1 MKFNF
6 NMHMNPNFDFK
17 PKSIGKKGTFVAAL
31 MTVMLFL
38 LTQYFY
44 MIPMNIKNPAFIMFL
59 MMMIGVFLFLDSALT
74 GIPQRWY
81 KAVIG
86 IVVVLGAYLGIG
98 FAYGH
103 PIFHASAYHSQLVVD
118 ENADFYADNENRS
131 FDQIPVVDR
140 ASATR
145 LGDRKMGEIRDYV
158 SQFDVASDYT
168 QINYQGRPVRVTPL
182 NYSGLIKWFNNFQ
195 DGLPAYIMVDMVTQE
210 ADIVRLDNKMKYSES
225 DKFFRNIYRHLFV
238 NYPTLMFEEI
248 SFEIDEAGIPYFIAP
263 VYEYKIG
270 LFSGEDIVGAVLVN
284 ACDGS
289 HQYYDISEV
298 PSWLDRVYPESLV
311 TTQLENWGQ
320 YTNGY
325 WNVHFGQKDVL
336 QPTEGYNYITI
347 DDDVY
352 FYTGLTSVMADE
364 SNVGFAL
371 INLRTKEAKFYNI
384 PGAEEYSAQ
393 NSAQGE
399 VQDLGYIATF
409 PILINCGGEPTYF
422 MALKDSSDLVKQ
434 YAFVS
439 VQNYNVVATGVS
451 ISEAQKSYFQKLSAN
466 GSNITNTE
474 NTTTLTGVV
483 TNFTSVVVEGNTRF
497 YFNLDNSE
505 LIFIAPVSLS
515 DELPLCQVGD
525 EVTIKY
531 MMADGDQSVI
541 INSFE
546 K

>member
-1 MKFNF
+1 MKFNYSF
-6 NMHMNPNFDFK
+6 GNNFKRLNPM
-17 PKSIGKKGTFVAAL
+17 GTTGTILALICTVLLGLVAE
-31 MTVMLFL
+31 
-38 LTQYFY
+38 YFY
-44 MIPMNIKNPAFIMFL
+44 LIPISIKNPGFIVFIVILLTVFVSLDFAFTHKANQWHKFIYA
-59 MMMIGVFLFLDSALT
+59 IEALLVL
-74 GIPQRWY
+74 Y
-81 KAVIG
+81 
-86 IVVVLGAYLGIG
+86 VVGG
-98 FAYGH
+98 FIIGH
-103 PIFHASAYHSQLVVD
+103 PIFHADEFKNQLIVD
-118 ENADFYADNENRS
+118 ENANFYSDNENVS
-131 FDQIPVVDR
+131 FNQIPVVDR

-168 QINYQGRPVRVTPL
+168 QINYQGKPVRVTPL
-182 NYSGLIKWFNNFQ
+182 NYSGIIKWFNNFQ
-195 DGLPAYIMVDMVTQE
+195 EGLPAYIMVDMVSQE
-210 ADIVRLDNKMKYSES
+210 AEIVRLENKMKYSES
-225 DKFFRNIYRHLFV
+225 DKFFRNIYRYLFV
-238 NYPTLMFEEI
+238 NYPTLMFEEV
-248 SFEIDEAGIPYFIAP
+248 SFEIDENGIPFYVAP
-263 VYEYKIG
+263 VYEYEIG
-270 LFSGEDIVGAVLVN
+270 LFRGRDIVGTVLVN
-284 ACDGS
+284 ACSGE
-289 HQYYDISEV
+289 HQYYDIDNV
-298 PSWLDRVYPESLV
+298 PTWLDRIYPESLV
-311 TTQLENWGQ
+311 MDQLTNWGQ

-451 ISEAQKSYFQKLSAN
+451 ISEAQKSYFDKLSAAGGKVEI
-466 GSNITNTE
+466 GSDIQTITGFITE
-474 NTTTLTGVV
+474 ITDG
-483 TNFTSVVVEGNTRF
+483 VVEGNTRY
-497 YFNLDNSE
+497 YFKLDNDTM
-505 LIFIAPVSLS
+505 IYIAPITLS
-515 DELPLCQVGD
+515 DELPLTKVGD
-525 EVTIKY
+525 EVTVEY
-531 MMADGDQSVI
+531 YANDDNSTSVT

>member
-1 MKFNF
+1 
-6 NMHMNPNFDFK
+6 
-17 PKSIGKKGTFVAAL
+17 
-31 MTVMLFL
+31 
-38 LTQYFY
+38 
-44 MIPMNIKNPAFIMFL
+44 
-59 MMMIGVFLFLDSALT
+59 
-74 GIPQRWY
+74 
-81 KAVIG
+81 
-86 IVVVLGAYLGIG
+86 
-98 FAYGH
+98 
-103 PIFHASAYHSQLVVD
+103 
-118 ENADFYADNENRS
+118 
-131 FDQIPVVDR
+131 
-140 ASATR
+140 
-145 LGDRKMGEIRDYV
+145 
-158 SQFDVASDYT
+158 
-168 QINYQGRPVRVTPL
+168 
-182 NYSGLIKWFNNFQ
+182 
-195 DGLPAYIMVDMVTQE
+195 
-210 ADIVRLDNKMKYSES
+210 MKYSES

-352 FYTGLTSVMADE
+352 FYTGLTSVMSDE